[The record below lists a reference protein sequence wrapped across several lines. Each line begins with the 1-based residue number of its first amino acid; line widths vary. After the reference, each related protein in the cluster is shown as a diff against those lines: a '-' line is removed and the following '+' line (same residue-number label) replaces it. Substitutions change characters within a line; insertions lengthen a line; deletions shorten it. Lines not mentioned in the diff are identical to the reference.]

1 MAFIASPPGT
11 GKTSW
16 VKTSGSG
23 FRDQDEW
30 AKRLGI
36 HTEEWHTRSHTDA
49 ESELHYRNVN
59 EYTNVARQQ
68 GIRLIG
74 ALYTDG
80 IIPDALV
87 LIDTHLHR
95 QRCGERDDLD
105 WAKVVEITEWMT
117 AHADANG
124 VPIFKTFDEARKN
137 VV

>member
-16 VKTSGSG
+16 VKTSDSG

-36 HTEEWHTRSHTDA
+36 HTEEWHTRPHTEA
-49 ESELHYRNVN
+49 ETELHYKNIN
-59 EYTNVARQQ
+59 AYTEAARKQ

-80 IIPDALV
+80 IRPDALV
-87 LIDTHLHR
+87 LIDVELHR
-95 QRCGERDDLD
+95 QRCEERDDLD

-117 AHADANG
+117 AHANANG
-124 VPIFKTFDEARKN
+124 VTIFKTFDEARKC